1 MHPSE
6 REERREIRAQAFK
19 KKTLQL
25 SFICF
30 KVPQSRHLKRGDFC
44 SAPENQIKYMAVE
57 CGRLL
62 QTISNFPVGGG
73 TERHPKHLKKKAN
86 HRFVEPWTPAT
97 VCYDRISNV
106 DFREENLKSNIK
118 ISISSKQQ
126 LHSLI
131 CCVFHALVK

>member
-1 MHPSE
+1 MN
-6 REERREIRAQAFK
+6 
-19 KKTLQL
+19 
-25 SFICF
+25 C
-30 KVPQSRHLKRGDFC
+30 GDFC
-44 SAPENQIKYMAVE
+44 SVSGITLNMWLFALLHLMW
-57 CGRLL
+57 L
-62 QTISNFPVGGG
+62 QTISNVTLGNGLQRG
-73 TERHPKHLKKKAN
+73 VQTTTTKKK
-86 HRFVEPWTPAT
+86 RIPGFLEPWTPAT